1 MGQTETPANQATV
14 PEQRF
19 NLCRPSIRY
28 HIEIL
33 RFPAQKQITNAATHQ
48 VGLKTADLQARKNL
62 QGFIADLGTRN
73 GMIRMLIDRTG
84 ISISDS
90 LFQDAG

>member
-1 MGQTETPANQATV
+1 M
-14 PEQRF
+14 
-19 NLCRPSIRY
+19 
-28 HIEIL
+28 
-33 RFPAQKQITNAATHQ
+33 
-48 VGLKTADLQARKNL
+48 KTADLQARKNL

>member
-1 MGQTETPANQATV
+1 MGQTKTPTNQATV
-14 PEQRF
+14 PKQRF
-19 NLCRPSIRY
+19 NLRRPGIRH

-33 RFPAQKQITNAATHQ
+33 RFPAQKQITNATTNQ
-48 VGLKTADLQARKNL
+48 VSLKTAFLQARKNL

-73 GMIRMLIDRTG
+73 GVIRTLIDRTG